1 MVSRVVD
8 EVRALNLS
16 ICIALIR
23 AGGIGMDRLKT
34 ISLISD
40 YEAAMLT
47 RMAPASRKRWR
58 LRI

>member
-1 MVSRVVD
+1 M
-8 EVRALNLS
+8 RAINLS

-40 YEAAMLT
+40 YEAAIAW
-47 RMAPASRKRWR
+47 RGNAGASGYDDCA
-58 LRI
+58 

>member
-1 MVSRVVD
+1 MVSRVVN
-8 EVRALNLS
+8 EMRAINLS

-40 YEAAMLT
+40 YEAAIAW
-47 RMAPASRKRWR
+47 RGNAGASGYDDCA
-58 LRI
+58 